1 MKNTELKDLA
11 KKSAQEL
18 TKTVQELKKDLT
30 NLLLEQST
38 GKLKDLHKIRI
49 KKRSIA
55 QVLTLLRLESLES
68 GEIVKTDKNKEVKD
82 GKK

>member
-1 MKNTELKDLA
+1 MKKTELNDLKKKSPQELA
-11 KKSAQEL
+11 K
-18 TKTVQELKKDLT
+18 TIQELKKELT
-30 NLLLEQST
+30 NLFLEQST

-55 QVLTLLRLESLES
+55 RVLTLFRLKSLETGKS
-68 GEIVKTDKNKEVKD
+68 AEANNNKEVKH